1 MLNIIKILENGGVG
15 VTPTDTLY
23 GLVAQ
28 ALNKQA
34 VSRVYRLKQRS
45 VHKPFIILISSY
57 EDLAVFGIKMDRNT
71 ESLLKKYWP
80 GPVSIILPS
89 TLEKFRY
96 LDRGSEGLAFRLPK
110 KKKLLEILKKT
121 GPLVAPTANPEN
133 KRPARN
139 IGQAKKYFGNKV
151 DFYLGGGTLNSKPS
165 SLIRIKGGNVE
176 ILRK

>member
-1 MLNIIKILENGGVG
+1 MLDIIKILENGGVG
-15 VTPTDTLY
+15 VIPTDTLY

-80 GPVSIILPS
+80 GPVSIILLS

-121 GPLVAPTANPEN
+121 GPLIAPSANPEN
-133 KRPARN
+133 KPPAKN
-139 IGQAKKYFGNKV
+139 IGVARKYFGDKV
-151 DFYLGGGTLNSKPS
+151 DFYLSGGTLNSKPS
-165 SLIRIKGGNVE
+165 SLIRIKGENIE